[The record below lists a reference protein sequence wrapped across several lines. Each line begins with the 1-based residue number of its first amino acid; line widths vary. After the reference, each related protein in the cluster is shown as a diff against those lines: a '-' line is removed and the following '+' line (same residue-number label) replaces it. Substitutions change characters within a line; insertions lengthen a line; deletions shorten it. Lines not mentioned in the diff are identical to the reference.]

1 MFRIYKEF
9 FQFHNKRPITRLKSR
24 HETQID
30 ISSNTQKDQKTKM
43 LQTISF
49 QRAVNETKSSS
60 SNKMTKKNILQGSPE
75 GVNKLEPSHIVDG
88 LVLPH
93 WKTINIT
100 VLVKKY

>member
-1 MFRIYKEF
+1 
-9 FQFHNKRPITRLKSR
+9 
-24 HETQID
+24 
-30 ISSNTQKDQKTKM
+30 
-43 LQTISF
+43 
-49 QRAVNETKSSS
+49 
-60 SNKMTKKNILQGSPE
+60 MTKKNILQGSPE